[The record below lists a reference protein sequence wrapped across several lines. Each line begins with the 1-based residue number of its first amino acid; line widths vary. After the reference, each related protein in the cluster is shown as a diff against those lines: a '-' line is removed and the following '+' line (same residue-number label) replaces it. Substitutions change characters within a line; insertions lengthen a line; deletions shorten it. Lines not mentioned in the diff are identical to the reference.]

1 MGMGIAAFTFATA
14 WSIKATFKVAKK
26 INDYKEQTKMDKL
39 TPKEIFKLAWRPYLP
54 VAISYAMAIPCIVVS
69 NKVVNKKYTALAT
82 AYTISEAALQ
92 EYQDKTREVLGEKKA
107 KEIQESVNADKVQ
120 KTYSGGNQIIITDK
134 GESLFFEP
142 ISGRYFKSNWNDISK
157 AANDLNAEAIA
168 SVTGVITLNDWFSAL
183 GLEDSDIGEEIG
195 WSLIDGSNSLI
206 DIEISSHLTKDNVPC
221 GAISYRKHPTKLNDS
236 LY

>member
-14 WSIKATFKVAKK
+14 WAIKATFVVAKK

-39 TPKEIFKLAWRPYLP
+39 TPKEVLKLAWKPYLP

-69 NKVVNKKYTALAT
+69 NKVVNKKYAALAT

-107 KEIQESVNADKVQ
+107 KEIQEAVNADKVQ

-157 AANDLNAEAIA
+157 AANDLNADAIA

>member
-1 MGMGIAAFTFATA
+1 MGIAAFTFATA
-14 WSIKATFKVAKK
+14 WGIKATFKVVKN
-26 INDYKEQTKMDKL
+26 INNYKEQTKMDKL
-39 TPKEIFKLAWRPYLP
+39 TAKEVLKIAWRPYLP
-54 VAISYAMAIPCIVVS
+54 VVIAYAIAVPCTIVS
-69 NKVVNKKYTALAT
+69 NKVVNKKYAALAT

-92 EYQDKTREVLGEKKA
+92 EYQDKTREIIGEKKA

-120 KTYSGGNQIIITDK
+120 KTYTGSNQIIITDK

-157 AANDLNAEAIA
+157 AANDLNADAIA
-168 SVTGVITLNDWFSAL
+168 SITGHITLNDWFSAL
-183 GLEDSDIGEEIG
+183 GLEESDIGEEIG

-206 DIEISSHLTKDNVPC
+206 DIEISSHLTKDNIPC
-221 GAISYRKHPTKLNDS
+221 GAISYRKHPIKLNDS